1 MPVSPQRAQHEKHRQ
16 HKAQRDRQRAHQPG
30 RQRLP
35 PAQLGWQGVC
45 GTGVPAPGGRKT
57 QTLLGA
63 TLYLEQERHHHQ
75 QHGGQLRGGHAVVHA
90 EPGLVN
96 AGREGLNAE
105 VARNSKVGQCFHQR
119 QCHARSHRRPG
130 QRQGHFAD
138 AARQGRAQQA
148 GRLHEMHRPLA
159 QRRARQQI
167 NIRVK
172 RDSEHQH
179 RTAQAAH
186 LGQQPALPAEGL
198 AQAHLERPA
207 VLQKIGVSVGHH
219 ISGHGQ
225 RQKQRPFKSP
235 PAGKV
240 EQSHHHGR
248 AHAQGGHA
256 RGHAQTQHQRGGG
269 VLGQHRMSHFP
280 QQQPGRPVQLRPRQ
294 RDRQHW
300 QGQRQHQAK
309 KQRRG

>member
-1 MPVSPQRAQHEKHRQ
+1 MPVRLQRAQHEKHRQ
-16 HKAQRDRQRAHQPG
+16 HKTQSNRQRAHQPG

-35 PAQLGWQGVC
+35 PAQLRWQGVC
-45 GTGVPAPGGRKT
+45 SARTSAPGSRKA
-57 QTLLGA
+57 QTLLRA
-63 TLYLEQERHHHQ
+63 AFDLEQERHHHQ

-96 AGREGLNAE
+96 AGREGLYAE
-105 VARNSKVGQCFHQR
+105 VAGNPKVGQCFHQR

-148 GRLHEMHRPLA
+148 GRLHQMHRPLA
-159 QRRARQQI
+159 QRRAGQQI
-167 NIRVK
+167 HIGVK
-172 RDSEHQH
+172 RDGEHQH

-186 LGQQPALPAEGL
+186 LGQKPALPAKSL

-207 VLQKIGVSVGHH
+207 VLQKVGVRVGHH
-219 ISGHGQ
+219 VGRHGQ

-235 PAGKV
+235 PARKV
-240 EQSHHHGR
+240 KQSHHDGG
-248 AHAQGGHA
+248 AHAQHSHA
-256 RGHAQTQHQRGGG
+256 RSHAQAQHQCGGG
-269 VLGQHRMSHFP
+269 VVGQHGAAHFL
-280 QQQPGRPVQLRPRQ
+280 QQHPGRPVQLRPRQ
-294 RDRQHW
+294 RNRQHG